1 MNGVELLQNIKK
13 AKDANISLF
22 DESYQRLSSFVNVL
36 QTAISQSNSLPSTIP
51 SQRSQSFK
59 PSGPL
64 SLGRG
69 RQQPVFRSRS
79 SSVLDPSVTDLW
91 KKIGKLIFISD
102 SFKIQ
107 HAGMKEKILP
117 ELKRIR
123 NEYNESINGI
133 EEALSKAINNVSNE
147 ERAYQKAHKSYMD
160 LCEAIEK
167 SHHDPAGRDTFNQLK
182 FEFKKVQNQVVNQ
195 LNELNKTIINY
206 NQEVEKILSDFENAD
221 KQRDHEFNELVKVFA
236 SLTRELSQV
245 NNDLMEQL
253 RREVNSLN
261 SRKDVDAYFDEKE
274 LENQEIQT
282 FNYIAPKFGFNIGSI
297 LSPQEIFEDEL
308 SKYIAELTEN
318 EENYKKGQEFIVI
331 GSSDERSIV
340 LSPIGKKIFIPSSKL
355 QCKFKPKLMKVTQK
369 TDEGELPAEVDDIV
383 LVFNENSE
391 TSSCLNIYREE
402 GIISSSKLTS
412 I

>member
-1 MNGVELLQNIKK
+1 
-13 AKDANISLF
+13 
-22 DESYQRLSSFVNVL
+22 
-36 QTAISQSNSLPSTIP
+36 
-51 SQRSQSFK
+51 
-59 PSGPL
+59 
-64 SLGRG
+64 
-69 RQQPVFRSRS
+69 
-79 SSVLDPSVTDLW
+79 
-91 KKIGKLIFISD
+91 
-102 SFKIQ
+102 
-107 HAGMKEKILP
+107 
-117 ELKRIR
+117 
-123 NEYNESINGI
+123 
-133 EEALSKAINNVSNE
+133 
-147 ERAYQKAHKSYMD
+147 
-160 LCEAIEK
+160 
-167 SHHDPAGRDTFNQLK
+167 
-182 FEFKKVQNQVVNQ
+182 
-195 LNELNKTIINY
+195 
-206 NQEVEKILSDFENAD
+206 
-221 KQRDHEFNELVKVFA
+221 
-236 SLTRELSQV
+236 
-245 NNDLMEQL
+245 MEQL